1 MSFNPYEQNITLT
14 ASDGSAMDIPL
25 PYFDEYVQ
33 EGVVSCINYGC
44 QLGATIV
51 IFVLLCLLTRSKK
64 RSSIVFCLN
73 ITALLL
79 NMFRLICQVLLYTG
93 AWFETYA
100 YFTGDI
106 SRVTRGNFADSILV
120 SVMDS
125 LLQVV
130 MEASLV
136 TQTNVVCTNMSRWQ
150 KTAILTVS
158 VGLAFSS
165 IGFRMA
171 QMGLES
177 VLIVE
182 NKPFDEFLWLQKLNT
197 ILTTTSIIYFSVVL
211 ICKLGYTIYLR
222 RQLGVHQFS
231 PMQIIFIMSC
241 QTMIVPAIL
250 SILQFSS
257 VNIHHI
263 NNDVVTFVV
272 VSLPVTTLWASNV
285 LPGRAAVHDAE
296 SGPPLWNKLSTPR
309 LNSVGS
315 DQFRRKPASP
325 SNPIAFPSTMNF
337 QGSELAK
344 SVTIGTRLEGSIS
357 P

>member
-1 MSFNPYEQNITLT
+1 MSFDPYEQNITLT
-14 ASDGSAMDIPL
+14 ASDGSTMDIPL
-25 PYFDEYVQ
+25 PFFDEYVQ

-51 IFVLLCLLTRSKK
+51 TFVLLCLLTRSKK
-64 RSSIVFCLN
+64 RSSIIFCLN
-73 ITALLL
+73 VIALLL
-79 NMFRLICQVLLYTG
+79 NMFRLICEVLIYTS

-106 SRVTRGNFADSILV
+106 SRVSRGDFANSVLV
-120 SVMDS
+120 SVMDA

-136 TQTNVVCTNMSRWQ
+136 TQTKVVSTNMSRWQ
-150 KTAILTVS
+150 KATILAAS
-158 VGLAFSS
+158 LALATSS

-171 QMGLES
+171 QMVLES
-177 VLIVE
+177 MLIVK
-182 NKPFDEFLWLQKLNT
+182 NMPFTGYIWLQKVNT
-197 ILTTTSIIYFSVVL
+197 ILTTTSIIYFSIVL
-211 ICKLGYTIYLR
+211 VCKLGYTIYR
-222 RQLGVHQFS
+222 RKQLGVHQFS

-241 QTMIVPAIL
+241 QTMIVPSVF

-263 NNDVVTFVV
+263 NNDIVTFVV
-272 VSLPVTTLWASNV
+272 VSLPVTTLWAATA
-285 LPGRAAVHDAE
+285 LPGHAAVHDAE
-296 SGPPLWNKLSTPR
+296 SGVPLWNKLSTSR
-309 LNSVGS
+309 LNSADS
-315 DQFRRKPASP
+315 RKKSAST
-325 SNPIAFPSTMNF
+325 SETITFPSTVNF

-344 SVTIGTRLEGSIS
+344 SVTIGTQMEESIS